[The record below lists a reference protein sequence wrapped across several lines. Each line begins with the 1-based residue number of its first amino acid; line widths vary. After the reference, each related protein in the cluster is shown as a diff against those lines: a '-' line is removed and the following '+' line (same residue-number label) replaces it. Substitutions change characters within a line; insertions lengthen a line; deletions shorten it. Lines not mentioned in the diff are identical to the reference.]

1 MYPSPGDFRNYIIQA
16 ADGQRLHGS
25 LLRFNLT
32 CWMRKK
38 QMNRRDFVEKN
49 QLGSSYANDAR
60 ASRSICYCF
69 KETKL
74 AICNGRLVSQTSYGV
89 HE

>member
-1 MYPSPGDFRNYIIQA
+1 
-16 ADGQRLHGS
+16 
-25 LLRFNLT
+25 
-32 CWMRKK
+32 
-38 QMNRRDFVEKN
+38 MNRRDFVEKN